1 MYITLDISDWKLKV
15 FEKRKLESL
24 RYFRIWKP
32 ELGYYRIFITALL
45 LNWFWTPSFLS
56 VLHNCRLILPPT
68 LFQVLLTFL
77 KLFRLLFF
85 HSWCFLPL
93 LKLWKPRSIENGAA
107 AISESLE
114 SAFVSMQRCTK
125 RFIAQRK
132 TDSFPAKRSEKR
144 ETPFPDNLLGRKT
157 EFPKFRH
164 YRQFYRTSCEERI
177 KWSQNSIKRLDCKK
191 KIGLFWKEQGNMSPL
206 DPCYYMAQP
215 ITGEIGD
222 GGRGKCV
229 LGKHV
234 IRSSDP
240 SICFQL
246 CSKNKKR

>member
-1 MYITLDISDWKLKV
+1 M
-15 FEKRKLESL
+15 ESL
-24 RYFRIWKP
+24 SLHCSWIGFGLLPFCQSLITVDWFCHQLSFKYCWHFWSFVVCFFLLLMFSPFVETLKTPFNRKWRRRHFR
-32 ELGYYRIFITALL
+32 ELGKCICVDAAL
-45 LNWFWTPSFLS
+45 
-56 VLHNCRLILPPT
+56 H
-68 LFQVLLTFL
+68 
-77 KLFRLLFF
+77 
-85 HSWCFLPL
+85 
-93 LKLWKPRSIENGAA
+93 
-107 AISESLE
+107 
-114 SAFVSMQRCTK
+114 TK

-191 KIGLFWKEQGNMSPL
+191 KIGLFWKEHGNMSPL

-240 SICFQL
+240 SICLQL

>member
-1 MYITLDISDWKLKV
+1 MFSPFVETLKTP
-15 FEKRKLESL
+15 FNRKW
-24 RYFRIWKP
+24 RRHFR
-32 ELGYYRIFITALL
+32 ELGKCICVDAAL
-45 LNWFWTPSFLS
+45 
-56 VLHNCRLILPPT
+56 H
-68 LFQVLLTFL
+68 
-77 KLFRLLFF
+77 
-85 HSWCFLPL
+85 
-93 LKLWKPRSIENGAA
+93 
-107 AISESLE
+107 
-114 SAFVSMQRCTK
+114 TK

-177 KWSQNSIKRLDCKK
+177 KWSQNSIKRLDYKK
-191 KIGLFWKEQGNMSPL
+191 KIGLFWKEHGNMSPL

>member
-1 MYITLDISDWKLKV
+1 M
-15 FEKRKLESL
+15 ESL
-24 RYFRIWKP
+24 SLHCCWIGF
-32 ELGYYRIFITALL
+32 GLL
-45 LNWFWTPSFLS
+45 PFCQS
-56 VLHNCRLILPPT
+56 
-68 LFQVLLTFL
+68 LLTVDWFCHQL
-77 KLFRLLFF
+77 SFKYCWHFWSFVVCFFF

-191 KIGLFWKEQGNMSPL
+191 KIGLFWKEHGNMSPP

-229 LGKHV
+229 LGEHV